1 MQNQRCA
8 KLLYSYLVEVIRSS
22 GEKNKFEK
30 GYEMPLLSLRKIFG
44 LWLES

>member
-8 KLLYSYLVEVIRSS
+8 KLLYSYLLEIIRSS
-22 GEKNKFEK
+22 GEKNIVEK
-30 GYEMPLLSLRKIFG
+30 GYKMPLLSLRKIFG